1 MTSQSF
7 LQMLKLTSL
16 PESRFWGES
25 NDYFEG
31 ILLISNEDAKRWKG
45 LLVRMG
51 ELEDVQWV
59 LVLNVLKLYLY
70 SFLMARKAEKKQ
82 QKESS
87 ES

>member
-1 MTSQSF
+1 
-7 LQMLKLTSL
+7 
-16 PESRFWGES
+16 
-25 NDYFEG
+25 
-31 ILLISNEDAKRWKG
+31 
-45 LLVRMG
+45 MG

-87 ES
+87 EN